1 MSIDGKNSIDDVPL
15 ESVETLEAGLG
26 KWSMEIQRKDYLTL
40 LLIALSLGSFF
51 FTLIIIS
58 TIREYYDPYIGTLD
72 LSQLLFYS
80 LFLVFCVFYF
90 ILFAVPLFMS
100 RFNAKRHYIVFNL
113 LSSSSEGTESSLSS
127 LVSLLSFGHTITP
140 VESKGESLL
149 EEEQESVSSST
160 TSELQLSRF
169 EISRTWIHEGVFL
182 RPFIIAFQKNEDT
195 DNTFVFYSRHR
206 SCWNNVLEY
215 LKTNNIKVEILY
227 SEKVSV

>member
-1 MSIDGKNSIDDVPL
+1 MSIDGKNNIDDVPL
-15 ESVETLEAGLG
+15 ERVETLEAGLG
-26 KWSMEIQRKDYLTL
+26 KWSMEIQRKDYLTW
-40 LLIALSLGSFF
+40 LLIAFSLGFF
-51 FTLIIIS
+51 LFILFIIG
-58 TIREYYDPYIGTLD
+58 TIREYDPYRGTLD
-72 LSQLLFYS
+72 LSLLLLYS
-80 LFLVFCVFYF
+80 LGLVLCVFYF

-127 LVSLLSFGHTITP
+127 LVSLLSLGNTITP
-140 VESKGESLL
+140 VESKGDSLL

-169 EISRTWIHEGVFL
+169 EMSRTWIYGGVFL
-182 RPFIIAFQKNEDT
+182 RPFIIAFQKNEDAV
-195 DNTFVFYSRHR
+195 NTFIFYSRYR

-215 LKTNNIKVEILY
+215 LKTNNIMFETLY

>member
-15 ESVETLEAGLG
+15 ESVETLETGLG

-40 LLIALSLGSFF
+40 LLITLSLGSFF

-58 TIREYYDPYIGTLD
+58 IIREYYDPYIGTLD

-80 LFLVFCVFYF
+80 LILLICVFYF
-90 ILFAVPLFMS
+90 ILFAVPLLMS

-113 LSSSSEGTESSLSS
+113 LSSSSEETESSLSS

-140 VESKGESLL
+140 VESKGDSLL
-149 EEEQESVSSST
+149 SDEQESVSSST

-182 RPFIIAFQKNEDT
+182 RPFVIAFQKNEAA
-195 DNTFVFYSRHR
+195 NTFIFYSRHR

-215 LKTNNIKVEILY
+215 LKINNIKVETLY